1 MNMRRLIAPLAIVV
15 ILAALASAA
24 QAATPAVFAT
34 GFNNPRGIK
43 FGPGGYL
50 YVAEGGVGG
59 TQSTVG
65 QCEQVVPPVGPYT
78 GSPTGARISRIS
90 PSGEVSTVVDR
101 LPSSQTSPMIGSE
114 MSGVADISFIH
125 GTLYAL
131 IAGAGCSHGVA
142 SMPNGVIRID
152 EKTGAW
158 ALVANLSDFYKANPV
173 AKPEEDDFE
182 PDGTSYSMIAN
193 KGELYVVE
201 PNHGELDKVSP
212 SGAISRVVD
221 VSATQGHVVP
231 TVVRYRQGSFLL
243 GNLGTFPI
251 APGTEKIFAVSP
263 AGELKDFATGL
274 TAVLGLALHA
284 GKVYALE
291 TSTAAGLPM
300 PGTGRVVEVASDGT
314 ITPIAEGLA
323 LPTAMTFGPDG
334 ALYVSNL
341 GYGGPGAGQILR
353 ISLS

>member
-1 MNMRRLIAPLAIVV
+1 MMRRLSAWLAVLVV
-15 ILAALASAA
+15 LTCASAA
-24 QAATPAVFAT
+24 QAATTTVFAT
-34 GFNNPRGIK
+34 GLNNPRGIK
-43 FGPGGYL
+43 FGPAGYL

-59 TQSTVG
+59 SQSTVG

-78 GSPTGARISRIS
+78 GSATGARISRIS
-90 PSGEVSTVVDR
+90 PSGERATVVDG
-101 LPSSQTSPMIGSE
+101 LPSSQTGPMAGSA
-114 MSGVADISFIH
+114 MSGVADISFIK

-131 IAGAGCSHGVA
+131 IAGAGCSHGVP

-152 EKTGAW
+152 EITGAW
-158 ALVANLSDFYKANPV
+158 ALVANLSEYYKANPV
-173 AKPEEDDFE
+173 ARPEANDFE

-193 KGELYVVE
+193 KGNLYVAE
-201 PNHGELDKVSP
+201 PNHGELDRVSP
-212 SGAISRVVD
+212 SGEITRIID
-221 VSATQGHVVP
+221 VSASQGHVVP
-231 TVVRYRQGSFLL
+231 TVVRWRQGNFLL
-243 GNLGTFPI
+243 GNLGVFPI
-251 APGTEKIFAVSP
+251 TPGTEKIFTVSP
-263 AGELKDFATGL
+263 NGRLSDFATGL
-274 TAVLGLALHA
+274 TAVLGLALRG

-291 TSTAAGLPM
+291 TSTAAGLPT
-300 PGTGRVVEVASDGT
+300 PGTGRVVEVGSGGT